1 MLDASLT
8 TVVVN
13 PAAAG
18 GRVGRK
24 WSQLRM
30 ALSDVLGPEVEFV
43 LSERSG
49 GAADLAGQAVGRGRT
64 TILSLGG
71 DGTHN
76 EVVNGILR
84 VGPAPGAI
92 TFGVLPAGTGGDFAR
107 IIDAPREAL
116 GAARALMDA
125 PVSPL
130 DVGRVH
136 IESAGPEAVYHF
148 VNVATFG
155 IGGLI
160 DRLVNEA
167 PKFLGGRLSFFIGTV
182 RGLLRYKPA
191 TVRLEADG
199 KDLGTFEINTVGLGN
214 AQFCGGGMHLT
225 PGANPGDGWFEG
237 IIIEH
242 RPVWQILGL
251 TAGIYNGTHIE
262 KDFVHTF
269 RARTLTADLVGSE
282 SAYLDLDGEAP
293 GVIPARFELLPGAL
307 NLIGRLRD

>member
-1 MLDASLT
+1 MYDPSVT

-24 WSQLRM
+24 WPQLHD
-30 ALSDVLGPEVEFV
+30 ALRDVLGADTEFV
-43 LSERSG
+43 LSQHAG
-49 GAADLAGQAVGRGRT
+49 GAAELAGDAVRRGRT

-76 EVVNGILR
+76 EVVNGIMR
-84 VGPAPGAI
+84 ETPAPSAI

-107 IIDAPREAL
+107 VIDAPREVL
-116 GAARALMDA
+116 GAARALVDA
-125 PVSPL
+125 PVGPL

-136 IESAGPEAVYHF
+136 IDSIGPDAVHYF

-160 DRLVNEA
+160 DTLVNDA

-182 RGLLRYKPA
+182 RALLAYKPVS
-191 TVRLEADG
+191 VRLTADG
-199 KDLGTFEINTVGLGN
+199 EELGTFKINTVGLGN

-225 PGANPGDGWFEG
+225 PGAHPGDGWFEG

-242 RPVWQILGL
+242 RPPLQLLGMTL
-251 TAGIYNGTHIE
+251 DIYKGKHLDR
-262 KDFVHTF
+262 DFVRTF
-269 RARTLTADLVGSE
+269 RARTLAADLVGTG

-293 GVIPARFELLPGAL
+293 GIIPARFEILPSAL
-307 NLIGRLRD
+307 NLIGKLRD